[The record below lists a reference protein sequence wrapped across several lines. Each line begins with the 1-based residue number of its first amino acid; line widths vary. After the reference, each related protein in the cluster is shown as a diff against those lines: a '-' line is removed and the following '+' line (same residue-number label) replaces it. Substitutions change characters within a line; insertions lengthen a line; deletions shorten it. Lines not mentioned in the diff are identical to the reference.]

1 MYDLLLNWGFVL
13 HVCYGALCLEW
24 HDICNLLL
32 TSCLI
37 WCHLFCDVAFVI
49 CLSYDASNF
58 GMMLFDYAVAED
70 ESYSIIPSKKES
82 YSIADLALRGIVCL
96 LIIRNSTVI
105 VRAEAHPLWKHEL
118 CPSCGLFM
126 LNLWKFFLH
135 YVHNAVFL
143 CSRPLFIYKLF
154 DTILSMLWSYAMHR
168 HSESSPLFSFC
179 HCRLFM
185 LWLSP
190 HRKISSDHDI
200 VVL

>member
-1 MYDLLLNWGFVL
+1 MICCWIGVFVL

-82 YSIADLALRGIVCL
+82 YSIAELALRGIVCL
-96 LIIRNSTVI
+96 LIIRNSTAI

-126 LNLWKFFLH
+126 LIFGNSSCIMSTMLYFYARGRFLFTSCLTQS
-135 YVHNAVFL
+135 FL
-143 CSRPLFIYKLF
+143 CCGHTLCTGTLKVL
-154 DTILSMLWSYAMHR
+154 
-168 HSESSPLFSFC
+168 
-179 HCRLFM
+179 HCSAFVTVGCLCYDYRLIGKSAAIM
-185 LWLSP
+185 
-190 HRKISSDHDI
+190 I
-200 VVL
+200 